1 MSEKLGPRVRIF
13 VNNKL
18 IIKLNHLTTLRA
30 WSLLLINLIVL
41 EHQVMILL
49 NEASIALSLH
59 LVRITGLLH
68 LLERRCVFKH
78 ILLLIQSFSLV
89 YHWFWNEFLTSLVER
104 RRKERL
110 ILLGL
115 LLASLIIN
123 FIVYEIRQKVL
134 DRIIL
139 VYFTI
144 S

>member
-1 MSEKLGPRVRIF
+1 MSEKLSSRVRIF

-41 EHQVMILL
+41 EHLVMILL

-78 ILLLIQSFSLV
+78 ILLFIQSFSLV
-89 YHWFWNEFLTSLVER
+89 YH
-104 RRKERL
+104 
-110 ILLGL
+110 
-115 LLASLIIN
+115 
-123 FIVYEIRQKVL
+123 
-134 DRIIL
+134 
-139 VYFTI
+139 
-144 S
+144 